1 VSLRTYRV
9 IVRGVLAEL
18 DDDQRTRL
26 RAGLAAHDLFVAA
39 FTETGSLSYDAAL
52 GPFSHRVVVQV
63 DAGPGEEDDAH
74 TAGELSAMA
83 ALEELG
89 VTWRNLRSTV
99 TCMDDVKIR
108 RR

>member
-1 VSLRTYRV
+1 MSTRTYRV
-9 IVRGVLAEL
+9 IVRGVLSDL
-18 DDDQRTRL
+18 DDDQRARL
-26 RAGLAAHDLFVAA
+26 RADLAAHDLFASA
-39 FTETGSLSYDAAL
+39 FTETGTLSYDAAL

-63 DAGPGEEDDAH
+63 DAGAGEGDDAH

-89 VTWRNLRSTV
+89 VAWRNLRSTV
-99 TCMDDVKIR
+99 TCMDDVKVR